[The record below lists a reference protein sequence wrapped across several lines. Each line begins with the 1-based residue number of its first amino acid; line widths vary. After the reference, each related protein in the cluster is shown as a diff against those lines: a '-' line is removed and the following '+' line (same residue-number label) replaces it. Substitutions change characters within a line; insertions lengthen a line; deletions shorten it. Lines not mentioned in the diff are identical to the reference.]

1 MDALRYK
8 HGILLQFLEFFPKLG
23 TFYEVSSTA
32 QIVWCQTEV
41 QPRWQS
47 LIWRALHCSIH

>member
-32 QIVWCQTEV
+32 QILWCQTEV
-41 QPRWQS
+41 QPR
-47 LIWRALHCSIH
+47 